1 MLVPLLIAYT
11 LAPDTTVHVLAQ
23 TEGTASAIAPW
34 AVLFNTGVCGI
45 WLWSMLTGKTHS
57 DKDFQRVVTKLD
69 AAEKEL
75 LRRAEEDRTTLIPAV
90 VRATDIMAKVLDR
103 QSDTPPPPSRR
114 ER

>member
-1 MLVPLLIAYT
+1 MLPFLLIAYA
-11 LAPDTTVHVLAQ
+11 LAPDTTTHVLAQ
-23 TEGTASAIAPW
+23 TENTAADIVPW
-34 AVLFNTGVCGI
+34 AILFNTGVSGI
-45 WLWSMLTGKTHS
+45 WVWTFLTGKTHS

>member
-1 MLVPLLIAYT
+1 MLPFLVLYLFVPD
-11 LAPDTTVHVLAQ
+11 PVLAQ
-23 TEGTASAIAPW
+23 AENTASNIAPW

-57 DKDFQRVVTKLD
+57 DQDYQRLVTKLD

-90 VRATDIMAKVLDR
+90 VRSTDVLARLIDR
-103 QSDTPPPPSRR
+103 QRDTPPPPSRR
-114 ER
+114 EAR